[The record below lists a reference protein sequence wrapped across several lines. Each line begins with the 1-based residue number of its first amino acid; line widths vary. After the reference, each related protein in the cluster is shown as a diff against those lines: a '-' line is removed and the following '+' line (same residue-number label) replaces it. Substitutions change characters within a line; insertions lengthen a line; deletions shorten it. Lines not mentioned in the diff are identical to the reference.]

1 MTTKTP
7 VHSEKLPTK
16 MFSRG
21 LKVSNFGELFLVS
34 GCGDLGPGYQV
45 RHPGDPVAQ
54 TRHIFADVKAFLEQ
68 AGYSVDDIIRIELTF
83 TKDVKRAKH
92 NDIFEL
98 VTEFFADVAVKPA
111 TGTLRIVDELAF
123 PGMLVEYEFLAAK

>member
-21 LKVSNFGELFLVS
+21 LKVSNYSELFLVS
-34 GCGDLGPGYQV
+34 GYGDLGPGYQV

-54 TRHIFADVKAFLEQ
+54 TRYIFADVKSFLEQ
-68 AGYSVDDIIRIELTF
+68 AGYSINDVIRVELTF
-83 TKDVKRAKH
+83 TKDVERTKYD
-92 NDIFEL
+92 DIFEL
-98 VTEFFADVAVKPA
+98 VTEFFADVEVKPA
-111 TGTLRIVDELAF
+111 TGTLRIVDELAM

>member
-21 LKVSNFGELFLVS
+21 LKVSNYSELFLVS
-34 GCGDLGPGYQV
+34 GYGDLGPGYQV
-45 RHPGDPVAQ
+45 RHLGDPVAQ
-54 TRHIFADVKAFLEQ
+54 TRHIFADVKSFLEQ
-68 AGYSVDDIIRIELTF
+68 AGYSINDVIRVELTF
-83 TKDVKRAKH
+83 TKDVERTKYD
-92 NDIFEL
+92 DIFEL
-98 VTEFFADVAVKPA
+98 VTEFFADVEVKPA
-111 TGTLRIVDELAF
+111 TGTLRIVDELAM

>member
-1 MTTKTP
+1 MVTKAP

-21 LKVSNFGELFLVS
+21 LKVSNFSELFLVS
-34 GCGDLGPGYQV
+34 GSGDLGPGYQV

-68 AGYSVDDIIRIELTF
+68 AGYSVGDVIRVELTF
-83 TKDVKRAKH
+83 TKDVERTTYDA
-92 NDIFEL
+92 IFKL
-98 VTEFFADVAVKPA
+98 IAEFFDDAEVRPA

-123 PGMLVEYEFLAAK
+123 PGMLVEYEFWAVK

>member
-1 MTTKTP
+1 
-7 VHSEKLPTK
+7 

-21 LKVSNFGELFLVS
+21 LKISNFSELFFVT
-34 GCGDLGPGYQV
+34 GYGDLDADYQV
-45 RHPGDPVAQ
+45 QHPGDPVAQ

-83 TKDVKRAKH
+83 TKDVERAKH
-92 NDIFEL
+92 DDIFEL

-123 PGMLVEYEFLAAK
+123 PDMLVEYEFWAAK

>member
-1 MTTKTP
+1 MITKTP

-21 LKVSNFGELFLVS
+21 LKVSNYSELFLVS
-34 GCGDLGPGYQV
+34 GYGDLGPGYQV

-54 TRHIFADVKAFLEQ
+54 TRYIFADVKSFLEQ
-68 AGYSVDDIIRIELTF
+68 AGYSINDVIRVELTF
-83 TKDVKRAKH
+83 TKDVERTKYD
-92 NDIFEL
+92 DIFEL

-111 TGTLRIVDELAF
+111 TGTLRIVDELAM